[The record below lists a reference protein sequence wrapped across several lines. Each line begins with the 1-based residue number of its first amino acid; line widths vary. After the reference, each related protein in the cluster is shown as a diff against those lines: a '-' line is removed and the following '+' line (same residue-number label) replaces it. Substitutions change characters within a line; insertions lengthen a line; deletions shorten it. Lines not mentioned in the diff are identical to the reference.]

1 MNISKMILIDF
12 PNLTEQEAKE
22 ILNMLRA
29 GVKLELEALSKK
41 DISFASDEFLPK
53 KIKDKDWLD

>member
-1 MNISKMILIDF
+1 
-12 PNLTEQEAKE
+12 
-22 ILNMLRA
+22 MLRA